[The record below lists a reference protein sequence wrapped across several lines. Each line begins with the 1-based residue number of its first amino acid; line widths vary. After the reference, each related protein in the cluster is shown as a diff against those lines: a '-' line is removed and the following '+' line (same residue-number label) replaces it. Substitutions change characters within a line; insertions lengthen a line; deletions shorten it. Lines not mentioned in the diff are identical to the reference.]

1 MKPANKTV
9 IDPPRAGE
17 GGDPARNGSALVAAG
32 MGARPVTIAFPFAG
46 GIVGGSH
53 ISAIKLIKG
62 LDPLEFKPLVILHRC
77 EGPTAEL
84 LRAEGIPFEAAP
96 IDCFDLSAPGRLRQ
110 MLATP
115 GMAWTLGR
123 FLRHRDVKIVHTNDG
138 PMHATW
144 AIAARLAGAKLLW
157 HHRGN
162 PRAAGLRFVAPWLA
176 NRVVAVSSFASP
188 APGLISAANRC
199 SVVHS
204 PFDTTIAAPRASVP
218 SIDAELAALDLP
230 PGAILLGFFGHFV
243 DRKRPLQFVEAV
255 AAVIA
260 RRPRLVV
267 VGLMFGEV
275 LEPGLD
281 AKVMARARKLGIADN
296 IRLMGFRTPPEPWL
310 ERCELLVVT
319 AVDEPYGRTIIEAQL
334 LGTPV
339 VAAASGGNIEA
350 IRDMETG
357 VLVPPDRPAAFANAI
372 ISLLENPATARK
384 LAATARDEALLRYGI
399 DGHVRSI
406 SDIYRQL
413 AA

>member
-1 MKPANKTV
+1 MSG
-9 IDPPRAGE
+9 AG
-17 GGDPARNGSALVAAG
+17 LQ
-32 MGARPVTIAFPFAG
+32 PVTIAFPFMG

-62 LDPLEFKPLVILHRC
+62 LDPREFKPLVILHRC
-77 EGPTAEL
+77 EGPTVEL
-84 LRAEGIPFEAAP
+84 LRAEGIAFEAAP
-96 IDCFDLSAPGRLRQ
+96 IDCIDLSSPGRLRQ
-110 MLATP
+110 LLAAP

-123 FLRHRDVKIVHTNDG
+123 FLRDRNVKIVHTNDG

-176 NRVVAVSSFASP
+176 DRVVAVSKFASP

-204 PFDTTIAAPRASVP
+204 PFDIGPLNTGALNTGALNTGPFDPGVFAATAAATAAGS
-218 SIDAELAALDLP
+218 SIDAQIAALDLP

-243 DRKRPLQFVEAV
+243 DRKRPLQFVEAI
-255 AAVIA
+255 AAIVA

-281 AKVMARARKLGIADN
+281 AKVLARAKKLGIADN

-310 ERCELLVVT
+310 ARCELLVVT

-350 IRDMETG
+350 IRHMETG

-372 ISLLENPATARK
+372 IALLEDPPAARQ
-384 LAATARDEALLRYGI
+384 LAATARAEAMTRYGI